1 MKRIVLWTIG
11 VLAALVVAITLA
23 FALSPWPTVAV
34 IQYVFARG
42 DAASEA
48 ALEKHVPPDIESTLD
63 LAYGP
68 GEAEAFDLF
77 RATGASG
84 QPVIVWVHGGA
95 WVAGSKAGVRNYLRV
110 LAGQGYTTI
119 SVEYSTG
126 YGTTYPEPVRQVNAA
141 LGHIVANAG
150 QLGIDAGRLV
160 LAGDSAGAQIAAQMA
175 MIATDADY
183 AARVGIVPAVPADTI
198 KGLLLVSGAFD
209 IEGIDLDGSMG
220 WFLRAVLWAYS
231 GVKDF
236 MADESLKLASVVQH
250 VSGTFPPAFVTSGN
264 GDPLESQA
272 VSLVAR
278 LETLGMEVDSLFF
291 PADTAPPLPHEYQF
305 NLDRPE
311 GQLALERIVAFLR
324 RTVP

>member
-34 IQYVFARG
+34 IKYVFARG

-68 GEAEAFDLF
+68 GEVEAFDLF
-77 RATGASG
+77 RATGASD

-160 LAGDSAGAQIAAQMA
+160 LAGDSAG
-175 MIATDADY
+175 
-183 AARVGIVPAVPADTI
+183 RR
-198 KGLLLVSGAFD
+198 S
-209 IEGIDLDGSMG
+209 
-220 WFLRAVLWAYS
+220 
-231 GVKDF
+231 
-236 MADESLKLASVVQH
+236 
-250 VSGTFPPAFVTSGN
+250 
-264 GDPLESQA
+264 
-272 VSLVAR
+272 
-278 LETLGMEVDSLFF
+278 
-291 PADTAPPLPHEYQF
+291 
-305 NLDRPE
+305 RP
-311 GQLALERIVAFLR
+311 RWR
-324 RTVP
+324 